1 MDPRT
6 IPLHDIHLPPPVGW
20 WPPAPGWW
28 ALGLLLA
35 TALAL
40 AAWAWRRRRRSMS
53 APSHADLVAEVWRT
67 WQGLQSRLADPYAM
81 ADGVRELSML
91 IRRVALTLHGRGE
104 VAGLTGQ
111 RWLQFLDAPLGG
123 SEFSRGPGRILIQ
136 GPYQPGIGET
146 EPGEVERCARLCERW
161 LRIVLDAGRAGR

>member
-28 ALGLLLA
+28 ALGVLVV

-40 AAWAWRRRRRSMS
+40 AMRALRRSTP
-53 APSHADLVAEVWRT
+53 ARRHADMVAEVWRT
-67 WQGLQSRLADPYAM
+67 WPGLQRTLADPQAM
-81 ADGVRELSML
+81 ADGLRELSTL
-91 IRRVALTLHGRGE
+91 IRRVALTLHARGE

-123 SEFSRGPGRILIQ
+123 TEFSHGPGRLLIQ
-136 GPYQPGIGET
+136 GPYQPGIAEI

-161 LRIVLDAGRAGR
+161 LKVVLDAGRAGR